1 MRRLIGIA
9 LATLIAATACV
20 SSSTPPASSGSGAP
34 ASGASGGGTPVAGGR
49 LVQGVATEITGL
61 QPILSGDDSEYVWG
75 HIYLRLMQNDPE
87 TGILGPGLADRWEG
101 SPDGL
106 TVTFFVHPGIKW
118 SDGVAFTGDDY
129 KYSVEATVRAKR
141 PIRKPSFSRIV
152 GFQDYVDGKTDSLAG
167 LTVSPDGMTITVKLT
182 GALCTGARALASAGG
197 GVLPKHSF
205 VKYWDNKT
213 TDITKTIDDN
223 PLNDAPPASLGPWVF
238 KEWQKGVQVTM
249 TKNANYFRGA
259 PLIDEFV
266 VKLYAN
272 DAAVKAALL
281 TGEISFADVIPTDV
295 DEVQKSS
302 GAKLALSRQTIATT
316 YNYIG
321 WNEKSPKA
329 PWLAN
334 KDVRQALWT
343 GLNIKAIIDKVQL
356 GYATQMFS
364 HYPKQSFIYQPTGL
378 KTYDYNVAT
387 AKQLLEKAGAK
398 MGADGVYV
406 WTNGQPMQ
414 MRIEGGQG
422 ASALIQVAQEQYKA
436 IGIKI
441 DPLIETGPILT
452 ARLDPTQVDSEG
464 WAGSWG
470 ISADPDSAWIFFNAA
485 QQGKGN
491 FNWAHYENAEV
502 TKLLDQG
509 RFGPDCSDA
518 ARKAVYQ
525 KVNQLLN
532 EDAPYTWLWQPE
544 SLQFYSSAVQGF
556 SQKPYGRT
564 FVGTWDWN
572 AEKLW
577 IKK

>member
-1 MRRLIGIA
+1 MRRLTALA
-9 LATLIAATACV
+9 LATFVVATACT
-20 SSSTPPASSGSGAP
+20 SSTTPQSSGAP
-34 ASGASGGGTPVAGGR
+34 SASAAGSPAAGTPVAGGR
-49 LVQGVATEITGL
+49 LVQGVSAEITGL

-87 TGILGPGLADRWEG
+87 TGTLAPGLADKWTM
-101 SPDGL
+101 SADGL
-106 TVTFFVHPGIKW
+106 TLTYNVHPGIKW
-118 SDGVAFTGDDY
+118 SDGQPFTGEDY
-129 KYSVEATVRAKR
+129 KYSVEATVRAKA
-141 PIRKPSFSRIV
+141 PIRKPAFGRIV
-152 GFQDYVDGKTDSLAG
+152 GFQDYVDGKTDSMAG
-167 LTVSPDGMTITVKLT
+167 LTVSPDGMTITIKLSS
-182 GALCTGARALASAGG
+182 GLCTAPRALASAGG
-197 GVLPKHSF
+197 GILPKHLF
-205 VKYWDNKT
+205 IKYWDNKT
-213 TDITKTIDDN
+213 TDITKTIDVN

-249 TKNANYFRGA
+249 TKNPNYFRGA

-266 VKLYAN
+266 VKSYAT

-281 TGEISFADVIPTDV
+281 TGEVQFADVIPTDV
-295 DEVQKSS
+295 EEVQKT
-302 GAKLALSRQTIATT
+302 GGTKLALSRATIATT
-316 YNYIG
+316 YNYLG

-334 KDVRQALWT
+334 KDVRQALWY
-343 GLNIKAIIDKVQL
+343 GLNVKAIIDKVQL

-364 HYPKQSFIYQPTGL
+364 HYPKQSFVYEATGL

-387 AKQLLEKAGAK
+387 AKSLLEKAGAK
-398 MGADGVYV
+398 MGPDGVYL
-406 WTNGQPMQ
+406 WSNGQPMQ

-422 ASALIQVAQEQYKA
+422 ASALIQVAAEQYKA

-441 DPLIETGPILT
+441 DPLIETGPVLT
-452 ARLDPTQVDSEG
+452 ARLDPTQTDHEG
-464 WAGSWG
+464 HAGGWG
-470 ISADPDSAWIFFNAA
+470 ISPDPDSAWIFFNAA

-491 FNWAHYENAEV
+491 FNWVHYENAAV

-509 RFGPDCSDA
+509 RFGPDCTDA

-525 KVNQLLN
+525 QVNKMLN

-544 SLQFYSSAVQGF
+544 SLVFYGTAVQGF

-572 AEKLW
+572 VEKLW